1 LGGAVT
7 NDADTD
13 KEDSVVVVHDD
24 DDADADADTNADDAN
39 GEANA
44 ANADADDS
52 DSDADAN
59 ANADADTDKE
69 DIVAVSCP
77 DDGGEENIPATG
89 MVMMRFALCWD
100 WSGSVGGSGVEWS
113 RLHIAIEP
121 PGRDC
126 CR

>member
-1 LGGAVT
+1 VA

-13 KEDSVVVVHDD
+13 KEDSVVVVRDD
-24 DDADADADTNADDAN
+24 DDANADAHTDANDAN
-39 GEANA
+39 GEADA

-52 DSDADAN
+52 NPDAN
-59 ANADADTDKE
+59 ANADANKE
-69 DIVAVSCP
+69 DIVAVSCL

-89 MVMMRFALCWD
+89 MVMMRFVWRWD